1 MQLYAGLDLH
11 SRNTYIGIMDKE
23 FKRVFGKRVSNTLPL
38 ILKTLDPFQDQ
49 LKGIVVESTFNWYW
63 LIDGLMDAGYQC
75 VHLANPSA
83 MKQYEGIKH
92 TDDQHDAF
100 FLAQMLILGI
110 LPQGYIYPKQD
121 RPVRDLARKR
131 LLLVRHK
138 TAHILSLQS
147 LIARCCAQRIST
159 NEIRKFTTEDLQQL
173 LKQEHIV
180 LSAQANLDTIVFLK
194 QQIQRLEKAI
204 QKKVKLNKA
213 FQQLLTVPGIGL
225 ILAMT
230 IMLEVGD
237 IGRFPQVGNF
247 ASYSRCV
254 SSQRLSDGKSKG
266 HGNRKNGNRYLS
278 WAFTEAAH
286 LARRYNEN
294 FRIGNFNCSLFDA
307 GHIPGSSGIFL
318 ENGKRIF
325 YTGDIQTDQ
334 SHLLYGCYLPDK
346 ADVLITEST
355 YSYKEH
361 LEREKEEQRLLQKFG
376 KQYEAY
382 CKKVRRYF

>member
-11 SRNTYIGIMDKE
+11 SRNTYIGIMDQE
-23 FKRVFGKRVSNTLPL
+23 FKRLFGKRVLNKLPVILDTLA
-38 ILKTLDPFQDQ
+38 PFRDQ

-110 LPQGYIYPKQD
+110 LPQGYIYPKED

-131 LLLVRHK
+131 LFLVRHK
-138 TAHILSLQS
+138 TSHILSLQS
-147 LIARCCAQRIST
+147 LIARCCGQRVSA
-159 NEIRKFTTEDLQQL
+159 NEIRKFTVEDLQRL
-173 LKQEHIV
+173 LEQEYIV

-194 QQIQRLEKAI
+194 QQIQQLEKAI

-254 SSQRLSDGKSKG
+254 PSNRLSDGKNKG

-286 LARRYNEN
+286 LSRRYNEN
-294 FRIGNFNCSLFDA
+294 FRSYYNRKVAQANTSLATKALGNKLA
-307 GHIPGSSGIFL
+307 
-318 ENGKRIF
+318 RIC
-325 YTGDIQTDQ
+325 YYLMRDQ
-334 SHLLYGCYLPDK
+334 VPFRQELL
-346 ADVLITEST
+346 S
-355 YSYKEH
+355 
-361 LEREKEEQRLLQKFG
+361 Q
-376 KQYEAY
+376 
-382 CKKVRRYF
+382 

>member
-23 FKRVFGKRVSNTLPL
+23 FKRVLGKRVSNNLPL
-38 ILKTLDPFQDQ
+38 IIKTLEPFQDQ
-49 LKGIVVESTFNWYW
+49 LQGLVVESTYNWYW
-63 LIDGLMDAGYQC
+63 LIDGLIDAGYQGL
-75 VHLANPSA
+75 HLANPSA

-92 TDDQHDAF
+92 TDDRHDAF

-110 LPQGYIYPKQD
+110 LPQGYIYPKKD

-131 LLLVRHK
+131 LFLVRHK
-138 TAHILSLQS
+138 TSHILSLQS
-147 LIARCCAQRIST
+147 LITRCCGQRVSA
-159 NEIRKFTTEDLQQL
+159 NEIRKFTVTDLQQL
-173 LKQEHIV
+173 LAEEHIV

-204 QKKVKLNKA
+204 IKKVKLNKG
-213 FQQLLTVPGIGL
+213 FQQLLTVPGIGN

-237 IGRFPQVGNF
+237 ISRFPEVGNF
-247 ASYSRCV
+247 ASYCRCV

-286 LARRYNEN
+286 LSRRYNER
-294 FRIGNFNCSLFDA
+294 FRSYYNRKVAQANTSLATKALGNKLARICYYIMRDQVPFR
-307 GHIPGSSGIFL
+307 
-318 ENGKRIF
+318 ENL
-325 YTGDIQTDQ
+325 Q
-334 SHLLYGCYLPDK
+334 S
-346 ADVLITEST
+346 
-355 YSYKEH
+355 
-361 LEREKEEQRLLQKFG
+361 Q
-376 KQYEAY
+376 
-382 CKKVRRYF
+382 

>member
-23 FKRVFGKRVSNTLPL
+23 FKRIFNKRVVNKLPVILDTL
-38 ILKTLDPFQDQ
+38 KPFQDQ

-63 LIDGLMDAGYQC
+63 LIDGLMDAGYDC
-75 VHLANPSA
+75 LHLANPAA

-110 LPQGYIYPKQD
+110 LPQGYIYPKED

-131 LLLVRHK
+131 LFLVRHK
-138 TAHILSLQS
+138 TSHILSLQS
-147 LIARCCAQRIST
+147 LIARCCGQRVSA
-159 NEIRKFTTEDLQQL
+159 NEIRKFTVEDLQRL
-173 LKQEHIV
+173 LEQEYIV
-180 LSAQANLDTIVFLK
+180 LSARANLDTIVFLK
-194 QQIQRLEKAI
+194 QQILHLEKAI
-204 QKKVKLNKA
+204 KNKVKLNKQ

-254 SSQRLSDGKSKG
+254 SSQRLSDGKKKG
-266 HGNRKNGNRYLS
+266 QGNRKNGNRYLS

-286 LARRYNEN
+286 LSRRYNEH
-294 FRIGNFNCSLFDA
+294 FRSYYNRKVAQANTSLA
-307 GHIPGSSGIFL
+307 TKALSNKL
-318 ENGKRIF
+318 ARIC
-325 YTGDIQTDQ
+325 YYIMRDQ
-334 SHLLYGCYLPDK
+334 VPFQKNLL
-346 ADVLITEST
+346 S
-355 YSYKEH
+355 
-361 LEREKEEQRLLQKFG
+361 Q
-376 KQYEAY
+376 
-382 CKKVRRYF
+382 